1 MDEVAKDEAAKVQVD
16 DEKDFESDDFEE
28 QQENE
33 KQNTPKFA
41 KVKEF
46 YIKEEGDDLDTGNDL
61 KLKLFGTASG
71 KSKLRKS
78 SLDLTIISF
87 WKPNAKIAVG

>member
-16 DEKDFESDDFEE
+16 DEKDFESDDFDE

-41 KVKEF
+41 MVKEF
-46 YIKEEGDDLDTGNDL
+46 YIQEEGDDLDTGNDL

-71 KSKLRKS
+71 KSELRNS

>member
-41 KVKEF
+41 EVKEF

-61 KLKLFGTASG
+61 KLKLFGTAKG
-71 KSKLRKS
+71 ESKLRNS